1 MKKNILKIAAATA
14 FAIITLAFLSCTP
27 EGDVYYYTSTAP
39 KSTAPKE
46 VTNVKTTRINETTVR
61 LSWTAPI
68 DDNIRAFYVGRTIAK
83 DDLNVWAFNTVN
95 VVNGKTYY
103 DFTNVYQGFEWQFSV
118 QTVSYDGTY
127 SKPVTVKNSE
137 VLSNSIYAM
146 QIRNNPNFVKVYVA
160 VCDVNNVGIEKV
172 CYAIG
177 SQSAE
182 SIISNGTEISLDSDS
197 YYSFDATTN
206 GYYYFA
212 AKLSDGTVIKG
223 DYSESIYGIITN

>member
-14 FAIITLAFLSCTP
+14 SAIITLAFLSCTQ
-27 EGDVYYYTSTAP
+27 EGNVYNYNYTSTAP
-39 KSTAPKE
+39 KA
-46 VTNVKTTRINETTVR
+46 VTNVKATRIGESTVR
-61 LSWTAPI
+61 LSWTAPK
-68 DDNIRAFYVGRTIAK
+68 DNNIHAFYVGGTVAAK
-83 DDLNVWAFNTVN
+83 GDFAALAPDTVP
-95 VVNGKTYY
+95 VGQTYY
-103 DFTNVYQGFEWQFSV
+103 NFKYAHQGFEWQFSV

-137 VLSNSIYAM
+137 VLSNSIYSM
-146 QIRNNPNFVKVYVA
+146 KMRNNPNSVKVYVA

-177 SQSAE
+177 SNSAE
-182 SIISNGTEISLDSDS
+182 TIIADGTEISLDSDG

-206 GYYYFA
+206 GSYYFA

-223 DYSESIYGIITN
+223 DDYAYIYGIITN

>member
-1 MKKNILKIAAATA
+1 MKNNILKIAAATA
-14 FAIITLAFLSCTP
+14 FAIITLAFLSCTQ
-27 EGDVYYYTSTAP
+27 EGDVYNYT
-39 KSTAPKE
+39 STAPKE
-46 VTNVKTTRINETTVR
+46 VTNVNAKRINKTNVR

-68 DDNIRAFYVGRTIAK
+68 DDNIREFYVASTIAK
-83 DDLNVWAFNTVN
+83 DDLTTSSSDTVP
-95 VVNGKTYY
+95 VVSGKTYY
-103 DFTNVYQGFEWQFSV
+103 DFASLPQGFEWQFSV

-137 VLSNSIYAM
+137 VLSNSIYSM
-146 QIRNNPNFVKVYVA
+146 KMRNNPNSVKVYVA

-177 SQSAE
+177 NYQPSAE
-182 SIISNGTEISLDSDS
+182 TIIADGTEISLDSDG

-223 DYSESIYGIITN
+223 DESEYIYGIITN